1 MDALELVRLNLLSP
15 MVLAFFLGVLAVALK
30 SDLAFPEPLYSTLSI
45 YLLFAI
51 GFKGGVELSRTR
63 LEALLH
69 PALATLL
76 LGVLTPLFA
85 YALARRF
92 LSLKK
97 EEAAALAAHY
107 GSVSAVTFLAALAF
121 VQAAGHRAEGFMPT
135 LVAFLEVPGVVIGL
149 LLARSQRNGLQ
160 EAIREVLVGRS
171 VFLMVGGLLVGFLSG
186 EEGMQKVK
194 AFFVDPFNGALTLF
208 LMELGMVAARR
219 LQDVRRLGGRL
230 IAFGTF
236 VPLLHGALGLFL
248 GHWAGLSLGG
258 GVVLATMA
266 ASASYIAAPAA
277 VRLALPQVNPS
288 LYIAAS
294 LAITFPFNLVLG
306 IPLYYALGQVL
317 WG

>member
-1 MDALELVRLNLLSP
+1 MDALELIRLNLLSP
-15 MVLAFFLGVLAVALK
+15 MVLAFFLGVLAVLLK
-30 SDLAFPEPLYSTLSI
+30 SDLSFPEPLYATLSL

-51 GFKGGVELSRTR
+51 GFKGGVELSKTS
-63 LEALLH
+63 LEALLR

-76 LGVLTPLFA
+76 LGVLTPLLA

-92 LSLKK
+92 LRVRQ

-149 LLARSQRNGLQ
+149 LLARARGDLR
-160 EAIREVLVGRS
+160 EAVREVLVGRS

-186 EEGMQKVK
+186 EEGMAKVK

-219 LQDVRRLGGRL
+219 LQDVRRLGARL
-230 IAFGTF
+230 LAFGTL
-236 VPLLHGALGLFL
+236 VPLLHGGLGLLL

-258 GVVLATMA
+258 GVVLAAMA

-277 VRLALPQVNPS
+277 VRLALPQVSPS

-294 LAITFPFNLVLG
+294 LAVTFPFNLVLG
-306 IPLYYALGQVL
+306 IPLYYALGRVL